1 MQTSKRLT
9 EPSRGAAPVFIED
22 PFIAVAE
29 QADLLGLA
37 AFFLILYGV
46 KALFGNDKRRMPP
59 ALGGTGAVPLD
70 EDGNPR
76 DYGDLDDIE
85 GWMADEIHR
94 RRIERGGVL
103 RCDRCKRLLMHADRD
118 IQVRVLCN
126 AMTDEIFCEDCIGPL
141 ELGDPDG
148 GGGDDDGERW
158 YEATLADAVDEPG
171 SSEAS
176 DGEPPPTE
184 QDEEERPAA
193 SRGGGRRRHLRIVR

>member
-1 MQTSKRLT
+1 ML
-9 EPSRGAAPVFIED
+9 IETQ
-22 PFIAVAE
+22 FIAVAE

-59 ALGGTGAVPLD
+59 ALGGTGAIPLD

-76 DYGDLDDIE
+76 AYDDLDDIE

-94 RRIERGGVL
+94 RRIESGGVL
-103 RCDRCKRLLMHADRD
+103 RCDRCKKLLMHADRD

-126 AMTDEIFCEDCIGPL
+126 ALTDEIFCEDCIGPL

-148 GGGDDDGERW
+148 GGDDGERW
-158 YEATLADAVDEPG
+158 YEATVETVDDDTRT
-171 SSEAS
+171 SSR
-176 DGEPPPTE
+176 DGGEPPPTE
-184 QDEEERPAA
+184 QDEERPAA
-193 SRGGGRRRHLRIVR
+193 RQGGGRRRHLRIVR